1 MYIIKK
7 MPIFSTPWTSWKV
20 KWFLKVWSAC
30 SKVLHSLSPQ
40 LFTLPALP
48 PFSVNLHLLKVC
60 HPSEVSFPA
69 YIISLLNCSSPQLTC
84 AISPA
89 LSLVLSTFSPVLC
102 GLWPLLHRAATTAPA
117 LFCKLHVASM
127 GVLVCSPKPPLVP
140 LRQLA
145 WLLYF
150 WRVLPFPAPLHIFE
164 ADQLPFPPPPLPHQ
178 PVTWQLLSCRLAQPC
193 CSLSPRLF
201 HPELCTSLF
210 YRSFFS
216 EVTTNFPSCL
226 LLISDIF
233 VNKFWCCHFL

>member
-7 MPIFSTPWTSWKV
+7 MPNFSTPWTSWKV

-84 AISPA
+84 AVSPA
-89 LSLVLSTFSPVLC
+89 LFLVLSTFFPVLC

-145 WLLYF
+145 WLLHF
-150 WRVLPFPAPLHIFE
+150 WRVLPFPAPLHMFDVHIWSAPLSSSSSSSPTCHLAVAFVSPRT
-164 ADQLPFPPPPLPHQ
+164 ALLQSQPPAFPPWALYFSVLQVLFLWSDNSFSFLPPSH
-178 PVTWQLLSCRLAQPC
+178 
-193 CSLSPRLF
+193 
-201 HPELCTSLF
+201 
-210 YRSFFS
+210 
-216 EVTTNFPSCL
+216 
-226 LLISDIF
+226 
-233 VNKFWCCHFL
+233 FWYFC